1 MSEKMKNNKNAKN
14 RRRSFSIRKMVAFNH
29 EFRGNF
35 LMLRQ
40 ISQKFDKY
48 KTEFS
53 TCSLKKI

>member
-14 RRRSFSIRKMVAFNH
+14 RRRSYSIRKMVAFNH

-40 ISQKFDKY
+40 ISQKFESKLN
-48 KTEFS
+48 FRPAR
-53 TCSLKKI
+53 